1 MAKMIDSTIAV
12 TRVRVNSNCSCPVT
26 YVLFRIF
33 FCRRMPCILFII
45 SKSRMCE
52 KESQLDEYSL
62 KMTHHDIKAAFI
74 TSPELMQ
81 RGRVRNAVNCMTVTS
96 VNLFFGTLHRF
107 LSKLF
112 SIDSVLSLPIHRA
125 SYPVEK
131 KERQKEGMEEGIS
144 FLVKE
149 D

>member
-1 MAKMIDSTIAV
+1 
-12 TRVRVNSNCSCPVT
+12 
-26 YVLFRIF
+26 
-33 FCRRMPCILFII
+33 
-45 SKSRMCE
+45 
-52 KESQLDEYSL
+52 
-62 KMTHHDIKAAFI
+62 MTHHDIKAAFI
-74 TSPELMQ
+74 TSAELMQ
-81 RGRVRNAVNCMTVTS
+81 RERVRNAVNCMTVTS

-112 SIDSVLSLPIHRA
+112 LIDSVLSLPIHRA

-149 D
+149 N

>member
-1 MAKMIDSTIAV
+1 
-12 TRVRVNSNCSCPVT
+12 
-26 YVLFRIF
+26 
-33 FCRRMPCILFII
+33 
-45 SKSRMCE
+45 MCE

-74 TSPELMQ
+74 TSAELMQ
-81 RGRVRNAVNCMTVTS
+81 RERVRNAVNYMTVTS

-149 D
+149 N